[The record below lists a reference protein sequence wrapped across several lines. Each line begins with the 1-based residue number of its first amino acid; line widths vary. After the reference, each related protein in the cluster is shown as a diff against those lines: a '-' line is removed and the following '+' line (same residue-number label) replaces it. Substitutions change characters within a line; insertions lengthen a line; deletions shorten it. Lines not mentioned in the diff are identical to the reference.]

1 MGIIKSDMNA
11 QIVEIN
17 FAYKNKEILYTLRD
31 IIKMCETIELHNI
44 QLLRAKT
51 KQERQDCHKMIWEK
65 HAKLKSVV
73 EEFDSKYK
81 GKSIV
86 EAIKASNNSSLYEQ
100 IT

>member
-1 MGIIKSDMNA
+1 MRDFTVRMEQMPVSLSDYNDEIQMKFEIWMQIQDRIQDGKEVGIIKSDMNA

-51 KQERQDCHKMIWEK
+51 K
-65 HAKLKSVV
+65 
-73 EEFDSKYK
+73 
-81 GKSIV
+81 
-86 EAIKASNNSSLYEQ
+86 
-100 IT
+100 